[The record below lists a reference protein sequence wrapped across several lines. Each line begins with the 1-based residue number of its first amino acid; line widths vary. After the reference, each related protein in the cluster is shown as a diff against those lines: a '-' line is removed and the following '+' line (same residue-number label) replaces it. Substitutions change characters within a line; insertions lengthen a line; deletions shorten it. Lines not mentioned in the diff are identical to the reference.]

1 MNLNLNAIFLVIH
14 SFMLFVI
21 ESKWYNKSIESIY
34 LETIVEVS
42 HILLVYREHREYI
55 PGDYSGGFSYTSG
68 I

>member
-1 MNLNLNAIFLVIH
+1 
-14 SFMLFVI
+14 MLFVI
-21 ESKWYNKSIESIY
+21 ESKWYNESIESIY